1 MQLKALVIDF
11 SRVLIF
17 ANAAVSSLNHH
28 HDVLELQPGYRV
40 LDHFQLNIELLDYLR
55 ELGKRLPVYLFSD
68 GRLHTLPEISPS
80 LDGIFK
86 KIMTAKEVGY
96 KKSEAEAFLGLA
108 YRLGYAPQEL
118 LFVDDQAANIAAAK
132 SAGFAAHRYIA
143 NSELIDFLRDTL
155 PAFSPDV

>member
-1 MQLKALVIDF
+1 MDF

-17 ANAAVSSLNHH
+17 ANATVSSLNQH

-40 LDHFQLNIELLDYLR
+40 LDHFQLNIELLVYLR
-55 ELGKRLPVYLFSD
+55 ELGKRLPIYLFSD
-68 GRLHTLPEISPS
+68 GRLHALPDISPS

-96 KKSEAEAFLGLA
+96 KKSETEAFLGLA

-118 LFVDDQAANIAAAK
+118 LFVDDQTSNIAAAK
-132 SAGFAAHRYIA
+132 SAGYATHQYIA
-143 NSELIDFLRDTL
+143 NTELIDFLRDTFAAL
-155 PAFSPDV
+155 APSA